1 MTPEAEQD
9 LRERFDEVVSGLF
22 ERMDKTGDQRVDV
35 QEFID
40 NFHLEYS
47 TLQEE
52 IEELDLRIRDQ
63 EHRASQIEGRLTE
76 QRKTEKHTNAVHPA
90 FPDLKIMKQS
100 ILSVHIVDAR
110 ELRPVFGRTANAQI
124 RATIEGNRDSTK
136 ETVASNNPVW
146 NEVMTFDIDRGDD
159 TLKVQVLDVE

>member
-52 IEELDLRIRDQ
+52 IEELDLRIRD
-63 EHRASQIEGRLTE
+63 
-76 QRKTEKHTNAVHPA
+76 
-90 FPDLKIMKQS
+90 
-100 ILSVHIVDAR
+100 
-110 ELRPVFGRTANAQI
+110 
-124 RATIEGNRDSTK
+124 
-136 ETVASNNPVW
+136 
-146 NEVMTFDIDRGDD
+146 
-159 TLKVQVLDVE
+159 